1 MNRNVSVLT
10 ATSHWSVTTIGSA
23 GLSLNPAIRSASCLF
38 AAFAPA
44 AIISIQNC
52 QISSSLTS
60 ITRRR
65 LSRMSWI
72 TNPRQSVRQMKRPC
86 AAGRPSFYR
95 RPRISRPCCAVV
107 RNVHI
112 LCLVHPCWSSSAKQ
126 NANHQPSASPRGP
139 PGLREQRP
147 PAPPILLNPSSS
159 KVSRAPN
166 LSQPTYRS
174 SVQDRRTA
182 TRSKLTQAA
191 PITAAKPHVPDSAV
205 PGTKPQSNHA
215 PGRRS

>member
-1 MNRNVSVLT
+1 MNRNAFVLT
-10 ATSHWSVTTIGSA
+10 AMFHWSVMTIGSA
-23 GLSLNPAIRSASCLF
+23 GLSLNPAIRSASWLL
-38 AAFAPA
+38 AAFALA
-44 AIISIQNC
+44 AIISIRNC

-112 LCLVHPCWSSSAKQ
+112 LCLVHLCWSSSAKQ
-126 NANHQPSASPRGP
+126 NAAGHLLSCLCSVPHIFILP
-139 PGLREQRP
+139 PGLP
-147 PAPPILLNPSSS
+147 VVL
-159 KVSRAPN
+159 
-166 LSQPTYRS
+166 
-174 SVQDRRTA
+174 
-182 TRSKLTQAA
+182 
-191 PITAAKPHVPDSAV
+191 AV
-205 PGTKPQSNHA
+205 EMVCSLYQKKGVLPML
-215 PGRRS
+215 